1 MDFRFARLSQNLK
14 IILFTIYDSLFTK
27 DMTSQD
33 MAEPESTKKREQS
46 VLNIV
51 CLVGAGL
58 FLALV
63 AYNLFRAGTVI
74 STDGLFFTV
83 VPLLLA
89 LCFLVVPAMDMMAK
103 RKLAAADEA
112 DDAHAEPAEE
122 IHFAGS
128 NRLFMMVW
136 IWLLVLTAF
145 EVFLG
150 YIHLSVVL
158 MLVILMGAS
167 IIKAA
172 LIIAYFMHLRFERL
186 NLILT
191 IVPAV
196 VVCIC
201 LLLIFF
207 PDSFRAK
214 NLRFS
219 SPPAAAAPAEH

>member
-1 MDFRFARLSQNLK
+1 
-14 IILFTIYDSLFTK
+14 
-27 DMTSQD
+27 MTSQD
-33 MAEPESTKKREQS
+33 MAEPESTEKREQS

-51 CLVGAGL
+51 CFAAAAL

-63 AYNLFRAGTVI
+63 VYNLFAAGTVI

-89 LCFLVVPAMDMMAK
+89 LCFLVVPGMDMLAK
-103 RKLAAADEA
+103 MKAARESEGSGAAAD
-112 DDAHAEPAEE
+112 AHAAPVEE
-122 IHFAGS
+122 VHFAGS

-136 IWLLVLTAF
+136 IWLLALTGF

-150 YIHLSVVL
+150 YIQLSVVL

-186 NLILT
+186 QLILT

-207 PDSFRAK
+207 PDSFRSK
-214 NLRFS
+214 NLRYS
-219 SPPAAAAPAEH
+219 APPGAAAPEK

>member
-1 MDFRFARLSQNLK
+1 
-14 IILFTIYDSLFTK
+14 
-27 DMTSQD
+27 MTSQD
-33 MAEPESTKKREQS
+33 MAEPTEKREQS
-46 VLNIV
+46 ILNIV
-51 CLVGAGL
+51 CFAGAAI

-89 LCFLVVPAMDMMAK
+89 LCFLVVPGMDMMAK
-103 RKLAAADEA
+103 RKAAESAEA
-112 DDAHAEPAEE
+112 EGDAHAEPVEE
-122 IHFAGS
+122 VHFAGS

-136 IWLLVLTAF
+136 VWLLVLTGF

-150 YIHLSVVL
+150 YIRLSVIL

-214 NLRFS
+214 NLRYNA
-219 SPPAAAAPAEH
+219 PPATSAPEPEH

>member
-1 MDFRFARLSQNLK
+1 MTESSQR
-14 IILFTIYDSLFTK
+14 T
-27 DMTSQD
+27 
-33 MAEPESTKKREQS
+33 EKREQTL
-46 VLNIV
+46 LNLI
-51 CLVGAGL
+51 CLIGAAL

-63 AYNLFRAGTVI
+63 AYNLFAAGAVI

-89 LCFLVVPAMDMMAK
+89 LTLLVVPAMDMRAK
-103 RKLAAADEA
+103 RMRAKAAAGADAAAEA
-112 DDAHAEPAEE
+112 APAHVEPEEE

-128 NRLFMMVW
+128 YKLFFS
-136 IWLLVLTAF
+136 IWLWLLGLTAV
-145 EVFLG
+145 EVLFG
-150 YIHLSVVL
+150 YINLPVVY

-172 LIIAYFMHLRFERL
+172 LIVAYFMHLRFERL

-191 IVPAV
+191 IVPALV
-196 VVCIC
+196 ICIC

-214 NLRFS
+214 NLRYQG
-219 SPPAAAAPAEH
+219 PPPKVEEKH

>member
-1 MDFRFARLSQNLK
+1 
-14 IILFTIYDSLFTK
+14 
-27 DMTSQD
+27 MTTED
-33 MAEPESTKKREQS
+33 MAEPQSTEKREQS
-46 VLNIV
+46 LLNIV
-51 CLVGAGL
+51 CFAGAGL

-63 AYNLFRAGTVI
+63 AYNLFAAGTVI

-83 VPLLLA
+83 VPLFLA
-89 LCFLVVPAMDMMAK
+89 LCFLVAPGMDMLAK
-103 RKLAAADEA
+103 RKAAKAAEASGEAVADV
-112 DDAHAEPAEE
+112 HAAPVEE
-122 IHFAGS
+122 VHFAGS

-136 IWLLVLTAF
+136 VWLLVLTGF

-150 YIHLSVVL
+150 YIRLNVVL

-186 NLILT
+186 NMILT

-196 VVCIC
+196 VICIC
-201 LLLIFF
+201 LLLVFF

-214 NLRFS
+214 NLRYS
-219 SPPAAAAPAEH
+219 GPPAAAAPEPQP

>member
-1 MDFRFARLSQNLK
+1 
-14 IILFTIYDSLFTK
+14 
-27 DMTSQD
+27 MTSQD
-33 MAEPESTKKREQS
+33 MAEPQTTEKREQS

-51 CLVGAGL
+51 CFVGAGL

-63 AYNLFRAGTVI
+63 AYNLFAAGTVI

-89 LCFLVVPAMDMMAK
+89 LCFLVVPGMDMMAK
-103 RKLAAADEA
+103 RKAAASDEVA
-112 DDAHAEPAEE
+112 DAHAAPVEE
-122 IHFAGS
+122 VHFAGS
-128 NRLFMMVW
+128 YRLFMMVW
-136 IWLLVLTAF
+136 VWLLALTGF

-150 YIHLSVVL
+150 YIHLSVIL

-167 IIKAA
+167 IVKAA

-207 PDSFRAK
+207 PDSFRAR
-214 NLRFS
+214 NLRYS
-219 SPPAAAAPAEH
+219 APPAAAAPVEH

>member
-1 MDFRFARLSQNLK
+1 
-14 IILFTIYDSLFTK
+14 
-27 DMTSQD
+27 MTTQD
-33 MAEPESTKKREQS
+33 MAEPQSTEKREQS
-46 VLNIV
+46 LLNIV
-51 CLVGAGL
+51 CFAGAGL

-63 AYNLFRAGTVI
+63 AYNLFAAGTII

-83 VPLLLA
+83 VPLFLA
-89 LCFLVVPAMDMMAK
+89 LCFLVVPGMDMLAK
-103 RKLAAADEA
+103 QRAAKAAEGSGEA
-112 DDAHAEPAEE
+112 TAEAHAEPVEE
-122 IHFAGS
+122 VHFSGS
-128 NRLFMMVW
+128 YRLFMMVW
-136 IWLLVLTAF
+136 VWLLALTGF

-150 YIHLSVVL
+150 YIRLSVVL

-172 LIIAYFMHLRFERL
+172 LIVAYFMHLRFERL

-201 LLLIFF
+201 LMLLVFF

-214 NLRFS
+214 NLRYS
-219 SPPAAAAPAEH
+219 GPPPAAAPEP

>member
-1 MDFRFARLSQNLK
+1 MTEF
-14 IILFTIYDSLFTK
+14 
-27 DMTSQD
+27 DMTDTSD
-33 MAEPESTKKREQS
+33 STEKRQQS
-46 VLNIV
+46 ILNLV
-51 CLVGAGL
+51 CLIAAAL

-63 AYNLFRAGTVI
+63 VYNLFAAGSII

-89 LCFLVVPAMDMMAK
+89 MAFLVVPGLEMWKK
-103 RKLAAADEA
+103 RKEGQAAAGSAESA
-112 DDAHAEPAEE
+112 EVSHAAAHAEPEEE

-128 NRLFMMVW
+128 NRLFSMVW
-136 IWLLVLTAF
+136 LWLLVLTGF

-150 YIHLSVVL
+150 YINLPVVY

-172 LIIAYFMHLRFERL
+172 LIVAYFMHLRFERL

-196 VVCIC
+196 VICIC
-201 LLLIFF
+201 LLLVFF
-207 PDSFRAK
+207 PDSFRAR
-214 NLRFS
+214 NLRYQGP
-219 SPPAAAAPAEH
+219 PPATEGAK

>member
-1 MDFRFARLSQNLK
+1 ME
-14 IILFTIYDSLFTK
+14 
-27 DMTSQD
+27 MTS
-33 MAEPESTKKREQS
+33 EPTEKREQS
-46 VLNIV
+46 WLNLI
-51 CLVGAGL
+51 CLIAAAL

-63 AYNLFRAGTVI
+63 AYNLFAAGSVI

-89 LCFLVVPAMDMMAK
+89 LLFLVVPGLDMWKK
-103 RKLAAADEA
+103 RKEA
-112 DDAHAEPAEE
+112 KALETAEGAEVAEAHAHAEPEE
-122 IHFAGS
+122 EVHFAGS
-128 NRLFMMVW
+128 YRLFFSVW
-136 IWLLVLTAF
+136 LWLLVLTGF

-150 YIHLSVVL
+150 YIHLPVVY

-172 LIIAYFMHLRFERL
+172 LIVAYFMHLRFERV

-196 VVCIC
+196 VIAIC
-201 LLLIFF
+201 LLLVFF

-214 NLRFS
+214 NLRYS
-219 SPPAAAAPAEH
+219 GPPPPTSEGAK